1 MMIWWKQ
8 NFALC
13 QIIEWKDCE
22 TEQGCIDQKWAQVGS
37 IELNRS
43 CSPLTLN
50 HCRYFHSQ
58 KYTWDSIS
66 PLREQDSRYKGNWP
80 KIFVQVSR
88 ERKPLSTQN
97 KYVTHQEELLPCPS
111 IKHELHSAV
120 RWMCVEKHS
129 LQVASGSL
137 LQFQLIK
144 LRQCDQ
150 PWKTAVSKWQWNLWN
165 FRHLLPCPTWSWL
178 LQCCRLLRCK
188 QTSNAPWLDVDSTDG
203 YSLICDNARAWTSR
217 PWACISC
224 IPINLAIVSVLTF
237 EQVHAYN

>member
-1 MMIWWKQ
+1 MIWWKQ

-13 QIIEWKDCE
+13 QIIECKDCE
-22 TEQGCIDQKWAQVGS
+22 TEQGCIDQKWAQVGP

-66 PLREQDSRYKGNWP
+66 PLREQDSRYKGRHQKFSCRSLAKEN
-80 KIFVQVSR
+80 
-88 ERKPLSTQN
+88 PLSTQN

-111 IKHELHSAV
+111 IKQELHSAV
-120 RWMCVEKHS
+120 RWMCVEKIACK
-129 LQVASGSL
+129 LQVWSL

-144 LRQCDQ
+144 LRQCDR

-165 FRHLLPCPTWSWL
+165 SRHLLPCPHE
-178 LQCCRLLRCK
+178 
-188 QTSNAPWLDVDSTDG
+188 VDFCNVVVCYGANRRQMRRD
-203 YSLICDNARAWTSR
+203 LM
-217 PWACISC
+217 
-224 IPINLAIVSVLTF
+224 
-237 EQVHAYN
+237 